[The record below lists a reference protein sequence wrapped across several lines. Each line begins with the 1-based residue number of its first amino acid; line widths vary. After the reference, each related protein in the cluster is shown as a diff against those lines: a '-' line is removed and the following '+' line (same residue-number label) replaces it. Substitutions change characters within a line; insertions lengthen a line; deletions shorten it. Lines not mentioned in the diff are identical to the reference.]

1 MIVDVNVQSDT
12 VQRSN
17 TTEQQQKK
25 TRRLAFMFKVDS
37 YMI

>member
-1 MIVDVNVQSDT
+1 MLMGQSDT

-25 TRRLAFMFKVDS
+25 TRRPVLTFKVDR
-37 YMI
+37 YMV